1 MPKSIKKKTFHLTF
15 AVDMTV
21 MRSEKSVCLIFGCK
35 TFRFAP
41 VHIISMVI
49 VAIVL

>member
-21 MRSEKSVCLIFGCK
+21 MRSEKSVCLANFWLQDI
-35 TFRFAP
+35 
-41 VHIISMVI
+41 
-49 VAIVL
+49 